1 MAQNFPN
8 NRAALNNITQK
19 AGAGPPE
26 YEAVLADT
34 SMPHIPRF
42 QYSVAACGR
51 KEVGSE
57 QRSKALAMEAAASA
71 FFGQSTATE
80 GGTKRDRATML
91 GRPNSRAVLNELAQK
106 RGAEVPKYEVVLA
119 DLSMP
124 HAPRFQHSV
133 TACGRKAIGSVQ
145 ASKALAMESAAS
157 AWTAEEGFLT
167 VFEDGGHSS
176 DIVLKDRGTLILV
189 DLDNLPNAI
198 GEIDNHLGRADDH
211 RVCEVIGYS
220 SLAYSASKPL
230 PGYVSHRRA
239 SSMDRDA
246 ADILMAFEVGKML
259 PRMKRGPER
268 KYEDVLIISKDH
280 FAARLNEILGDEDV
294 ASRHVCTLEDVAKVL
309 DEMKQSS
316 RAIVKV
322 E

>member
-1 MAQNFPN
+1 MSSHQNF
-8 NRAALNNITQK
+8 
-19 AGAGPPE
+19 
-26 YEAVLADT
+26 
-34 SMPHIPRF
+34 
-42 QYSVAACGR
+42 
-51 KEVGSE
+51 
-57 QRSKALAMEAAASA
+57 RSA
-71 FFGQSTATE
+71 
-80 GGTKRDRATML
+80 
-91 GRPNSRAVLNELAQK
+91 LNELTQK
-106 RGAEVPKYEVVLA
+106 RGVDAPKYEVVQA

-124 HAPRFQHSV
+124 HAPKFRYAVSFG
-133 TACGRKAIGSVQ
+133 GRKAVGSEQ
-145 ASKALAMESAAS
+145 TSKALAQESAAEAFIRQS
-157 AWTAEEGFLT
+157 QDYED
-167 VFEDGGHSS
+167 FEAGQVELNDV
-176 DIVLKDRGTLILV
+176 VLKPRGKLILV

-280 FAARLNEILGDEDV
+280 FAARLNEVLRDKKV
-294 ASRHVCTLEDVAKVL
+294 PSRHVCTLEDIPSAL
-309 DEMKQSS
+309 DD
-316 RAIVKV
+316 R
-322 E
+322 

>member
-1 MAQNFPN
+1 MGRHQTAQERRGWADRHRMRILHAVRVVAASRTVTTMSSHQNF
-8 NRAALNNITQK
+8 
-19 AGAGPPE
+19 
-26 YEAVLADT
+26 
-34 SMPHIPRF
+34 
-42 QYSVAACGR
+42 
-51 KEVGSE
+51 
-57 QRSKALAMEAAASA
+57 RSA
-71 FFGQSTATE
+71 
-80 GGTKRDRATML
+80 
-91 GRPNSRAVLNELAQK
+91 LNELTQK
-106 RGAEVPKYEVVLA
+106 RGVDAPKYEVVQA

-124 HAPRFQHSV
+124 HAPKFRYAVSFG
-133 TACGRKAIGSVQ
+133 GRKAVGSEQ
-145 ASKALAMESAAS
+145 TSKALAQESAAEAFIRQS
-157 AWTAEEGFLT
+157 QDYED
-167 VFEDGGHSS
+167 FEAGQVELNDV
-176 DIVLKDRGTLILV
+176 VLKPRGKLILV

-316 RAIVKV
+316 RAIIKV